1 MTLREYLQMTDMTLR
16 DFAKLLNKD
25 HTTVYR
31 WIKGETDISLR
42 DAYKVLLITDGYVCP
57 HDFMEEIEKRESTH

>member
-1 MTLREYLQMTDMTLR
+1 MTLREYLEMTDTSLR
-16 DFAKLLNKD
+16 EFARLIDKPS
-25 HTTVYR
+25 TTVFR
-31 WIKGETDISLR
+31 WINGDTDISVR